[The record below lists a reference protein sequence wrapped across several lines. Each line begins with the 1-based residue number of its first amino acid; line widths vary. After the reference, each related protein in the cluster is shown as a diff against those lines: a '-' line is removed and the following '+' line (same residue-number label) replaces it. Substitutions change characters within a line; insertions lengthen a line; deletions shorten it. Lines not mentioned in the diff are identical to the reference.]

1 MDKKGASFGTV
12 VAILG
17 SILIALGFAWLIMK
31 NWHYFN
37 SFVIARYDFVK
48 YMQKISDI
56 EQFHE
61 NGKLNIEI
69 LQKIIF

>member
-1 MDKKGASFGTV
+1 MVIDV
-12 VAILG
+12 DQNN
-17 SILIALGFAWLIMK
+17 SIISD
-31 NWHYFN
+31 YFN